1 MITKSKQEIFDQY
14 SEEITIWNET
24 SILYLSF
31 PNFEKAAEEYANQK
45 LNSRDAVDDNNE
57 LKKILMD
64 VIISNYRLG
73 KAEYD
78 RNPLYSDSHYH
89 AKAEKALIDY
99 LQENHPAALEEIIS
113 RISDIENPLAHK

>member
-31 PNFEKAAEEYANQK
+31 PNFEKAAEEYVNQR
-45 LNSRDAVDDNNE
+45 LNFRDAIDDNNE
-57 LKKILMD
+57 LKKILFD

-78 RNPLYSDSHYH
+78 RNPSYNDTHYH

-99 LQENHPAALEEIIS
+99 LQENHPVALAEIMDKIKA
-113 RISDIENPLAHK
+113 IESFSS